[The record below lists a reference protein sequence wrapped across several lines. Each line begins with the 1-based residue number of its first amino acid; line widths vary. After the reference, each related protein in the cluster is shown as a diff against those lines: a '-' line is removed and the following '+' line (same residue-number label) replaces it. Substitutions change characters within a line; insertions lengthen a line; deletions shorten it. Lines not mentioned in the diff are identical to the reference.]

1 MRAAVS
7 EVQGATDAPTS
18 HKWAATRTSPRNPHS
33 ESLARGGLYRVTD
46 AFEKKSP
53 HIGTLVLLVSAAWR
67 AGGYSAIILSD
78 FPHAVVLAQGRDRDC
93 DGRVTAVA
101 DLQYMQDPC

>member
-18 HKWAATRTSPRNPHS
+18 HKWAATRTSPRNPP
-33 ESLARGGLYRVTD
+33 LRIPRYPGGLYRVTD
-46 AFEKKSP
+46 AFKKKSP

-101 DLQYMQDPC
+101 DLQDPC